1 MAQSGFSMLDPL
13 QVWRDALS
21 KWEGSANSLAN
32 KEMGSEESVRA
43 MQAMMSVV
51 MGLQQTLGKA
61 NGVLLKELNLPSRND
76 IVEIGTR
83 LQRIEDM
90 LEQLSRQMG
99 NPVASAPGSAPATM
113 PPRTRKPAPV
123 MVEAAAAAPVAAPEA
138 PQARGPTA
146 RSRGGTGRA
155 SRAVG
160 AKATPASRRSP
171 RKKA

>member
-1 MAQSGFSMLDPL
+1 MLDPL

-123 MVEAAAAAPVAAPEA
+123 IEAAAAAAAPAAAPEA
-138 PQARGPTA
+138 SQGSKPAA
-146 RSRGGTGRA
+146 RSRGGTGKS
-155 SRAVG
+155 SRAAG
-160 AKATPASRRSP
+160 AKAATARQRSP